1 MNKTFKNLVKELD
14 ERKIKPMYHHVL
26 KGKVVA
32 SGSASNMRK
41 LVKKNGKTVDKGPNS
56 NYVLN
61 SPGAKVGD
69 IEELGGAY
77 SYAYM
82 DQHPVADLNAAK
94 FSNDMI
100 NKLKKTYE
108 PLKGKKVNPTPLM
121 KTFDKIDKNKD
132 GLIQLY
138 KADIPFVSMM
148 AMSRLMLKHNYKASD
163 INKLGKI
170 RREDFVDEK
179 FASDAQRK
187 AAFASGYK
195 AKGKKK
201 K

>member
-1 MNKTFKNLVKELD
+1 MTKTFKNLVK
-14 ERKIKPMYHHVL
+14 
-26 KGKVVA
+26 
-32 SGSASNMRK
+32 
-41 LVKKNGKTVDKGPNS
+41 
-56 NYVLN
+56 
-61 SPGAKVGD
+61 
-69 IEELGGAY
+69 ELGGAY

-138 KADIPFVSMM
+138 KADIPFVSTM

-170 RREDFVDEK
+170 TK
-179 FASDAQRK
+179 
-187 AAFASGYK
+187 
-195 AKGKKK
+195 
-201 K
+201 